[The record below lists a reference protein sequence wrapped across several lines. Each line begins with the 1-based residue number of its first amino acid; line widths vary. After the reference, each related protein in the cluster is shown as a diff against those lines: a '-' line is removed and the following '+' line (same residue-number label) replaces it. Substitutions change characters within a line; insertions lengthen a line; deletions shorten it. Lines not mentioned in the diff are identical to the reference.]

1 MEPATIVGLTAAVL
15 SSLSMT
21 PQVIK
26 IHRTRKT
33 DDLSLPTFCS
43 LAAGLFLWL
52 VYGIMIMA
60 VPVIIGNAVGLSLV
74 LYVVIMKFRYG

>member
-26 IHRTRKT
+26 IYRTRKT
-33 DDLSLPTFCS
+33 DDLSLPAFFS

-52 VYGIMIMA
+52 VYGIMIIA

-74 LYVVIMKFRYG
+74 LYVVLMKFRYG